1 MSKKFLT
8 PIAPPALSSDP
19 AAGVVGALYYN
30 TALNALRYYN
40 GTIWTTIGAANA
52 GEAASSIQALPTAPS
67 NPAIGAVYF
76 DTQERT
82 IKTYNGIVWYDV
94 AGPKEILKH
103 THTGSGDVDAVQFGE
118 YVEEDLVFANNG
130 TSNSPFIVDFI
141 DGGNANG
148 N

>member
-1 MSKKFLT
+1 MSKQFKT

-30 TALNALRYYN
+30 TLLNSLKYYN
-40 GTIWTTIGAANA
+40 GTSWVVVSSANSS
-52 GEAASSIQALPTAPS
+52 ASSIQALSTAPS
-67 NPAIGAVYF
+67 NPGIGSVYF

-82 IKTYNGIVWYDV
+82 IKSYNGTVWYDV

-103 THTGSGDVDAVQFGE
+103 SHTGSGDVDVVQYGE

-130 TSNSPFIVDFI
+130 TSDSPFIVDFI
-141 DGGNANG
+141 DGGNASG

>member
-19 AAGVVGALYYN
+19 ATGAVGAIYYN
-30 TALNALRYYN
+30 TSLNALRYYN
-40 GTIWTTIGAANA
+40 GTIWTTIGVAEAQ
-52 GEAASSIQALPTAPS
+52 AASSIQALPTAPS
-67 NPAIGAVYF
+67 NPAVGAVYF